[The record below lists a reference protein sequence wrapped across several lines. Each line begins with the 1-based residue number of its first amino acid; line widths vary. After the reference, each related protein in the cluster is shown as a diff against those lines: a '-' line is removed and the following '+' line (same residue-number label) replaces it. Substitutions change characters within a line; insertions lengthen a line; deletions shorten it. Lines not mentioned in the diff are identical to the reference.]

1 MPDCRRLDIERTT
14 QTRFGGFFIGE
25 TMANVLSRMQILL
38 EADTANFQQD
48 LGKAGNT
55 AKEQFDKMVD
65 SAKSMA
71 IAVAGAFTI
80 DAIAGFVNDAINAAV
95 ELDNLSHAV
104 GISSQQMQ
112 RLQFATQMTGV
123 DAGRL
128 GDAFGGLNE
137 KILEAATQGGESA
150 DTFKALGINVKD
162 AQGNVK
168 SADQV
173 FREMADAMAGMEDG
187 ATKSA
192 IASNLMGDA
201 GAELIPVLNLG
212 AAGLDD
218 LGQKAEQYGIVQGPE
233 AVQSAREL
241 KQAMTLMQGQ
251 LQGAANTLAASL
263 LPLMRDMA
271 GDTTAAADRMN
282 AGTTAAE
289 GFGNA
294 IKGLYIVVRT
304 AWIGIQAL
312 SDVVAKVLAA
322 RDQFLEGNFSDA
334 KNILLDGTALNAY
347 KDEWVNMV
355 QTVTETGGQAVE
367 VVKKQEEQIK
377 RTGAAAAAARALAA
391 GDDKKGKGDKDA
403 SAIDQI
409 RGGLMSPEDRETA
422 QYEKQRRLLETAN
435 ASAFKSAD
443 ERHRLLEQLEQQHL
457 QKIQEM
463 RSSAVLNDKE
473 IQNYLAQI
481 GAEAEQRNQAEAQA
495 AMEEQ
500 EMDDLVNEYFA
511 EKVVRT
517 EEQKRQEM
525 AKTKDFFLGGLDQM
539 AQGQGKAAKAAQAIQ
554 KAQALQQIAI
564 NTHSAAIGAY
574 NALAPIPFVGPALGV
589 AAAAAAIAFG
599 ANMARGVMS
608 GGQPSA
614 PSSAP
619 SAPTGSAAVQPI
631 SEQQPGRTQQTILQI
646 PANSLM
652 TGRMIAD
659 LLDDALGDGKQLTNL
674 RVQAV

>member
-1 MPDCRRLDIERTT
+1 
-14 QTRFGGFFIGE
+14 
-25 TMANVLSRMQILL
+25 MANVLSRMQILL

-304 AWIGIQAL
+304 AWIGLQAL

-391 GDDKKGKGDKDA
+391 GGDDKKGKGDKDA

-435 ASAFKSAD
+435 ASAFESAD
-443 ERHRLLEQLEQQHL
+443 ERHRLLEQLEQQHIGRINEL
-457 QKIQEM
+457 K
-463 RSSAVLNDKE
+463 DKE
-473 IQNYLAQI
+473 RQTQERIEEEARKKWMNEILDGPLVADIEFEASQKRIAYEESQKA
-481 GAEAEQRNQAEAQA
+481 AEEA
-495 AMEEQ
+495 
-500 EMDDLVNEYFA
+500 
-511 EKVVRT
+511 
-517 EEQKRQEM
+517 EEQKRKQM
-525 AKTKDFFLGGLDQM
+525 GMTKDFFLGGLDQM

>member
-1 MPDCRRLDIERTT
+1 
-14 QTRFGGFFIGE
+14 
-25 TMANVLSRMQILL
+25 MANVLSRMQILL

-55 AKEQFDKMVD
+55 AQEQFGKMVD

-71 IAVAGAFTI
+71 LAVAGAFTI

-104 GISSQQMQ
+104 GVSSQQMQ
-112 RLQFATQMTGV
+112 KLQFATQMTGV

-192 IASNLMGDA
+192 MASNLMGDA

-212 AAGLDD
+212 AAGLDE

-233 AVQSAREL
+233 AVQSAHEM

-282 AGTTAAE
+282 IGTTAAE

-294 IKGLYIVVRT
+294 IKGLYIVVRS
-304 AWIGIQAL
+304 AWTGLQML
-312 SDVVAKVLAA
+312 GDTVVRIMAA
-322 RDQFLEGNFSDA
+322 RDQFMEGNFTDA
-334 KNILLDGTALNAY
+334 KNILLDNSQLATYAS
-347 KDEWVNMV
+347 DWSNMID
-355 QTVTETGGQAVE
+355 TVTETGGQAVE
-367 VVKKQEEQIK
+367 VAKKHEDQIK
-377 RTGAAAAAARALAA
+377 RTSAAAAAARSLATSGA
-391 GDDKKGKGDKDA
+391 GAPKADKDV
-403 SAIDQI
+403 SAVDQI
-409 RGGLMSPEDRETA
+409 RGGLLSPEDRENA

-443 ERHRLLEQLEQQHL
+443 ERHRLLEQLEQQHIERLTGIREGDRIANEKKEEEERKKRIDELL
-457 QKIQEM
+457 QDPLMTEIAY
-463 RSSAVLNDKE
+463 SAEEERRVYEENQLA
-473 IQNYLAQI
+473 IQN
-481 GAEAEQRNQAEAQA
+481 AE
-495 AMEEQ
+495 
-500 EMDDLVNEYFA
+500 DL
-511 EKVVRT
+511 
-517 EEQKRQEM
+517 KRQQM
-525 AKTKDFFLGGLDQM
+525 QMTKDFFLGGLDQM
-539 AQGQGKAAKAAQAIQ
+539 AQGQGKAAKAAQALQ
-554 KAQALQQIAI
+554 KAQALQQIAM

-574 NALAPIPFVGPALGV
+574 NALAPIPIVGPALGV

-614 PSSAP
+614 PGSAP
-619 SAPTGSAAVQPI
+619 SVPTGSAAVQPV
-631 SEQQPGRTQQTILQI
+631 SEQQQGRSQQTILQI

-652 TGRMIAD
+652 TGRMIVD
-659 LLDDALGDGKQLTNL
+659 LLDEALGDGKELTNL